1 MGLFD
6 WLVGPKV
13 AQISVQEAHD
23 LLKGK
28 NPPLIVDVRQPEE
41 TKAGTVAKAVLIPLP
56 ELDQRLAE
64 LPRERPILTICRSGN
79 RSQTAAKKLA
89 KAGYE
94 VQNVAGGM
102 MAWESARLPVRVSKR
117 R

>member
-6 WLVGPKV
+6 WLFGKKV
-13 AQISVQEAHD
+13 PQVTVQEAHE

-28 NPPLIVDVRQPEE
+28 TPPIILDVRQPEE

-56 ELDQRLAE
+56 ELDGRLDE
-64 LPRERPILTICRSGN
+64 LSRERPILTICRSGN
-79 RSQTAAKKLA
+79 RSQTAARKLA